1 MMPGAFQP
9 DYVLDLREISSPP
22 NWFCWSIGVH
32 GIFRWSVK
40 GGGRA
45 SKSAPS
51 AVTTAQDPTGQRKP
65 QGGDTWKLDLPKT
78 QRRREVKS

>member
-1 MMPGAFQP
+1 M
-9 DYVLDLREISSPP
+9 
-22 NWFCWSIGVH
+22 H